1 MAIARVMMR
10 HGQLAVSELTDEYW
24 SYCLPEADWTR
35 SMAGL
40 CRNAMA
46 FDPSFEL
53 VKSISVLLDKHYMGA
68 RYPSSLPGGVPAE
81 AYDAADSERALEI
94 AGDVLEAVQ
103 GKL

>member
-1 MAIARVMMR
+1 
-10 HGQLAVSELTDEYW
+10 
-24 SYCLPEADWTR
+24 
-35 SMAGL
+35 
-40 CRNAMA
+40 MA

-53 VKSISVLLDKHYMGA
+53 VKSIAVLLDKHYLGA